1 MKIFLLSNNQKYSS
15 YWRQT
20 VDNSFVISTDEISTI
35 TDEDILIMD
44 TSSYLKNRDISAK
57 IIILDNEPT
66 FEQCMLHLK
75 SGIKAYGN
83 TYMHSIYILSAIES
97 LKENKVWIYPD
108 FIAKM
113 ITLSTS
119 NSSKTIEEKIEPL
132 SKRER
137 EIAKLILE
145 GLTNK
150 ELAINLKISVNTI
163 KIHITNIYKK
173 LDVSDRLA
181 LFTYLNK

>member
-1 MKIFLLSNNQKYSS
+1 MKIFLLSSNPKYSS
-15 YWRQT
+15 YWSQMI
-20 VDNSFVISTDEISTI
+20 DNSLVVSSDEISTI
-35 TDEDILIMD
+35 KEEDILIMD
-44 TSSYLKNRDISAK
+44 TTLYLQNRDISAK

-66 FEQCMLHLK
+66 FEQCMLHLQN
-75 SGIKAYGN
+75 GIKAYGN

-108 FIAKM
+108 FVAKM

-119 NSSKTIEEKIEPL
+119 NSSNTIEEKIEPL
-132 SKRER
+132 SKREK

-150 ELAINLKISVNTI
+150 ELAIKLKISINTI